1 MLSKLIAIG
10 VVIVAIVNFPNLNSY
25 QQKAV
30 QVDLCN
36 LPESQA
42 VRVIGEIITLNQG
55 RRNTDFTIQDKAGCI
70 VSVKMRND
78 EVYTFLEVASTYQ
91 VTGKATQGIITNV
104 TSLIPFNQAD
114 SSKYETIKAK
124 DFSLDKFTEVNPNKY
139 TIRLRNKIL
148 SVSRDQMYELLDPQI
163 YQLTIVPNGN
173 EYTLVSSKPLN

>member
-42 VRVIGEIITLNQG
+42 VKVIGEIITLNQG
-55 RRNTDFTIQDKAGCI
+55 VRNTDFTMKNDKGCV
-70 VSVKMRND
+70 VSVQMRTD
-78 EVYTFLEVASTYQ
+78 EVYTLLEVASTYQ
-91 VTGKATQGIITNV
+91 ITGKATQGIITNV
-104 TSLIPFNQAD
+104 TNIKAFNQAD

-124 DFSLDKFTEVNPNKY
+124 DFSLDKFMEINPNKY
-139 TIRLRNKIL
+139 TINLGNKTL
-148 SVSRDQMYELLDPQI
+148 SVTRDQMYELLDAEI

-173 EYTLVSSKPLN
+173 EYTLISSAPL